1 MTKRNSPAFCILLIV
16 LTSACHL
23 TSSFSCSSL
32 SSARLDTA
40 LFVSDSQSPIEKTFG
55 KGAWKPP
62 SQNKEQQRGKVF
74 SIQQPQDLLDFVVE
88 DERLSVVKV
97 FASWCKTCQ
106 VFDVRYRKLA
116 NQYSD
121 KSDNG
126 ILQQGQVRF
135 AEMQYDNPNN
145 EEMCKLLNA
154 TKLPY
159 IIMYKGSKGKVDE
172 FQCGPGTFQV
182 LVDKVREYADSE
194 EEIALVMDASE
205 PQNVSAA
212 ETTGEQ
218 ILALQ
223 PDQTQQTVES
233 IAVKQQSTSTTF
245 VPDVPQ
251 LTPEQPRTL
260 EPVQWMNQEL
270 ESLKEQLLTANN
282 EKNELF
288 EIMKADLDWHKN
300 QIEQLKEALQSQREQ
315 YEGLLRSRDGQ
326 LTKLEE
332 QLAEEQ
338 KWFDREVISLTEQ
351 LNQVSC
357 DMQQSENK
365 IKSLESE
372 VDLWQRRAE
381 GAAYTDGQTRQLEE
395 KVSVYE
401 SERNSLRKLTVLAVK
416 IVWRG
421 AGSLIHRVR
430 GR

>member
-1 MTKRNSPAFCILLIV
+1 
-16 LTSACHL
+16 
-23 TSSFSCSSL
+23 
-32 SSARLDTA
+32 
-40 LFVSDSQSPIEKTFG
+40 
-55 KGAWKPP
+55 
-62 SQNKEQQRGKVF
+62 
-74 SIQQPQDLLDFVVE
+74 
-88 DERLSVVKV
+88 
-97 FASWCKTCQ
+97 
-106 VFDVRYRKLA
+106 
-116 NQYSD
+116 
-121 KSDNG
+121 
-126 ILQQGQVRF
+126 
-135 AEMQYDNPNN
+135 MQYDNPNN
-145 EEMCKLLNA
+145 EEMCQLLNA

-233 IAVKQQSTSTTF
+233 IPVKQQSTSTTF

-260 EPVQWMNQEL
+260 EPVQSMNQEL
-270 ESLKEQLLTANN
+270 ESLKEQLITANN

-315 YEGLLRSRDGQ
+315 YEGVLRSRDGQ

-357 DMQQSENK
+357 DMQQCENK

-416 IVWRG
+416 RVWRG